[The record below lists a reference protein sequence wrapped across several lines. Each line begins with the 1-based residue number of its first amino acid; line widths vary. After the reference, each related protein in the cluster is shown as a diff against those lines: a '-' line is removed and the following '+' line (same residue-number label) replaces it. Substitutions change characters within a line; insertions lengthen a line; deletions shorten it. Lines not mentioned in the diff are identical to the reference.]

1 MAFENDAANAGN
13 AGPTGPTGPAGPA
26 PPPGP
31 ASQET
36 TMASG
41 SDTLTPPPAPT
52 PVDQGKSLQPE
63 QAPASGVGEN
73 PASARHPSFMQH
85 LSPSLVGAVLSNLAG
100 PHQAID
106 HYEIDDQGKSKA
118 IMRDLHPRERLQRL
132 AQAALEGL
140 AAGSQVGPQKSRG
153 AAWVAGLGA
162 GAEASMQRAQQQD
175 LLKRQQSKEDYET
188 QQKGLTDNAVRAMH
202 IASAFAL
209 RQKAVQESEDR
220 DPEFQ
225 RNKEIVSNAQ
235 DFAEANPD
243 KLSVKILSPE
253 QANLLHQQEVGAL
266 KNDPSHKTKLTVFYQ
281 MGTAPAKDDQGKA
294 LYESDGVTPVMNH
307 QIAAINGSAIP
318 VSQAWADDVKKY
330 GTLAGIRN
338 GNGINEGLEMPLS
351 NFLAMDAKINGVK
364 HQEVEGW
371 KNAKILKRPD
381 GSEVLVNPITNAVRE
396 APSSTE
402 SPSINLQQIQNEL
415 NKGATGERAAE
426 IGAGL
431 QNQIDDPANAAIKP
445 ALQKLQAQA
454 NTQAQASTKFATTK
468 AAAVTGAETKAKQQF
483 DTKPVYAITSDA
495 QGNQHTV
502 MTTTAQAQQQNMTG
516 IRPVKQTD
524 ISKDQHDIKVLNDI
538 QVKSS
543 NVRAAA
549 SVMDR
554 TSWTDSAAIAKYLAD
569 NPNTTLNQLTKSSV
583 FGHASPKAV
592 AYAIAINSL
601 RESSMGLQ
609 KVLTGTARTNETQ
622 LQALQNTL
630 PGVEPTSN
638 IVGQKLD
645 AFDQN
650 LGMLVQGLP
659 ENTGVVIKVRQFSS
673 TPSSSSRGQTQQA
686 PSTNTPAANDPFAQ
700 FGGKV
705 RP

>member
-1 MAFENDAANAGN
+1 MALDDIATNGN
-13 AGPTGPTGPAGPA
+13 TATPPTTAPPSPA
-26 PPPGP
+26 PAP
-31 ASQET
+31 QVET

-41 SDTLTPPPAPT
+41 SDTLTPPPTPT
-52 PVDQGKSLQPE
+52 PVPPLSGQAQPE
-63 QAPASGVGEN
+63 QAP
-73 PASARHPSFMQH
+73 ARHPSFMQH
-85 LSPSLVGAVLSNLAG
+85 LGPSLVGSILSNLAG

-106 HYEIDDQGKSKA
+106 HYETDDSGKSKA

-153 AAWVAGLGA
+153 GALAAGLGA

-175 LLKRQQSKEDYET
+175 LLKRQQSKEDYEAGE
-188 QQKGLTDNAVRAMH
+188 KSKTDNAVRAMH

-209 RQKAVQESEDR
+209 RQKAVQETEDR

-225 RNKEIVSNAQ
+225 RNKEIVNNAQ
-235 DFAEANPD
+235 DFADANPD
-243 KLSVKILSPE
+243 KLTVKTLSPE
-253 QANLLHQQEVGAL
+253 QAHLLHQQEIDAL
-266 KNDPSHKTKLTVFYQ
+266 KNDPSHKTQLSVFYQ
-281 MGTAPAKDDQGKA
+281 MGPAPAHDDQGNA
-294 LYESDGVTPVMNH
+294 LYESDGVTPVMTH
-307 QIAAINGSAIP
+307 QIAAINGSAML
-318 VSQAWADDVKKY
+318 VSKAWADDVKKY

-338 GNGINEGLEMPLS
+338 GNGISEGLEMPLS
-351 NFLAMDAKINGVK
+351 NFLAMDTKINRVK
-364 HQEVEGW
+364 HEEIEGW

-381 GSEVLVNPITNAVRE
+381 GTEVLVNPITNAVRE
-396 APSSTE
+396 APSSTG

-426 IGAGL
+426 IAAGL
-431 QNQIDDPANAAIKP
+431 QTQMDDPANAALKP
-445 ALQKLQAQA
+445 VLQKLQ
-454 NTQAQASTKFATTK
+454 TQASTQAEASTKFATMK

-483 DTKPVYAITSDA
+483 DTKPVYAVTTDA
-495 QGNQHTV
+495 QGNQRTV
-502 MTTTAQAQQQNMTG
+502 MTTAAQAQQQNMTA
-516 IRPVKQTD
+516 IRPVKESD

-554 TSWTDSAAIAKYLAD
+554 TSWTDSGAIAKYLAD
-569 NPNTTLNQLTKSSV
+569 NPNTTLNQLMKSSV

-592 AYAIAINSL
+592 AYAIAANSL
-601 RESSMGLQ
+601 RESAMGLQ

-650 LGMLVQGLP
+650 LGMLSQGLP
-659 ENTGVVIKVRQFSS
+659 ENTGVAIKVGRQSA
-673 TPSSSSRGQTQQA
+673 TPGQQPATA
-686 PSTNTPAANDPFAQ
+686 RPSNAPAANDPFTQ

-705 RP
+705 RQ